1 MSRKP
6 SAKKVIDTVPP
17 VGDVKKKK
25 AGADSVSLVKD
36 VVAKKDIKAEP
47 VAEKAP
53 RKPTVSA
60 TSRPA
65 KKAQASKV
73 PAVEIEKP
81 AKKDKK
87 RASAKTT
94 IVREC
99 FFTFPEVDYIKVSD
113 LKKRAQTA
121 GCGAKKS
128 EVLRAG
134 LKVLSSMSDADFLD
148 VIRSVVNSRSDK

>member
-6 SAKKVIDTVPP
+6 SSKKDIDPVQPIIVAKKKNT
-17 VGDVKKKK
+17 K
-25 AGADSVSLVKD
+25 AEAVSLVKD
-36 VVAKKDIKAEP
+36 VVAKKGTKAEL
-47 VAEKAP
+47 ATEKTPQTQTDSAAP
-53 RKPTVSA
+53 K
-60 TSRPA
+60 PA
-65 KKAQASKV
+65 KKAQASKA
-73 PAVEIEKP
+73 PAVETEKT

-128 EVLRAG
+128 EILRAG
-134 LKVLSSMSDADFLD
+134 LTVLSSMSDADFLD
-148 VIRSVVNSRSDK
+148 VIRSVVNSRTDK